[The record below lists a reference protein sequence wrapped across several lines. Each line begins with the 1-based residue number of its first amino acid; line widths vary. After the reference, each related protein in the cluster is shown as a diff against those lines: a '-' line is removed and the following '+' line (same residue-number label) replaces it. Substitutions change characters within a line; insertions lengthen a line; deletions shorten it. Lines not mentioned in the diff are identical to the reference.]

1 MTFGSVNFLKK
12 SFRSVR
18 IRALEFEVVFVYVFI
33 FNDVINSKSTYFV
46 DVYGPYVARS
56 MAVFMHLHI
65 FVKTNLV

>member
-46 DVYGPYVARS
+46 DV
-56 MAVFMHLHI
+56 
-65 FVKTNLV
+65 